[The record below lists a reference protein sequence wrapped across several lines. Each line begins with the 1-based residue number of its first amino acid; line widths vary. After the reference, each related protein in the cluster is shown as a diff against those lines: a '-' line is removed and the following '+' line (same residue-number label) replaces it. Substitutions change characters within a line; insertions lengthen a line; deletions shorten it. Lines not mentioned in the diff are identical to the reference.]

1 MNTSNVDD
9 ELIGQLDQIR
19 KLVER
24 IGQWSGNREERL
36 AKEPLSEQHTGRM
49 SVSGLGTLEIACLV
63 YMTMMINR
71 LEKLEQRLSSI
82 DERLST
88 QSSPEPS
95 AAVAAPLAA
104 GTLSMAL
111 LILAGI
117 ATGVIYILS
126 R

>member
-1 MNTSNVDD
+1 MSSSNVDD

-24 IGQWSGNREERL
+24 IGQWSGNREERQ
-36 AKEPLSEQHTGRM
+36 ATEPLSEQHTGRM
-49 SVSGLGTLEIACLV
+49 SVSGFGTLEIACLV

-82 DERLST
+82 EERLST
-88 QSSPEPS
+88 KSSLEPS

-111 LILAGI
+111 LVLAGI
-117 ATGVIYILS
+117 ATGVIYILT